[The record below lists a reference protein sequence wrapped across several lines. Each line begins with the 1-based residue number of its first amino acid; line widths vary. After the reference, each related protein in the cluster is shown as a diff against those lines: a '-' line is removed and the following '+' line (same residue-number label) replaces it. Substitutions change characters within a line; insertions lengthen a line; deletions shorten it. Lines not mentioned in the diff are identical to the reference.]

1 MKIFVLG
8 TLGFFQIYKVVLKN
22 IVKKI
27 VSTYYKSW
35 CDVFV
40 FARGN
45 YFDIIVIY
53 SVQKKGI
60 EAFIHTFFASIVT
73 IFKKPDIAHYQRW
86 NTS

>member
-8 TLGFFQIYKVVLKN
+8 IRGFFQIYKVVLKN

-53 SVQKKGI
+53 SVQEKRVLKLLS
-60 EAFIHTFFASIVT
+60 IHFSL
-73 IFKKPDIAHYQRW
+73 P
-86 NTS
+86 